1 MSSVEAAQPGVR
13 RGAAPRRA
21 SREGSARAVPARHD
35 DLGRGRGR
43 LLRSEL
49 RLVLTRLRNVALLA
63 TLSSGP
69 VLIGVAVKLSA
80 PDSSNGEGPPFLTS
94 ITQNGLFLAF
104 TSLVVALP
112 VFLPLA
118 VSVVAGEAVAGEA
131 NLGTLRY
138 LLTVPVDRTRLLFVK
153 YVSIVVYGAIAT
165 LLIATVGVVTGV
177 LLFPVGDV
185 TLLSGTTVPFAEGL
199 LRTLAVVGYV
209 TVALAAVAAVG
220 LLISTLTEVP
230 IAAMCA
236 TLVVVVLLEILDQ
249 VPQLDFLDQWLL
261 PHDWLAFGDL
271 LRDPVALG
279 GVTHGLLVQ
288 GGYIAV
294 FLTLAWARLTTKDV
308 TS

>member
-1 MSSVEAAQPGVR
+1 MSSAEVAARPVPGR
-13 RGAAPRRA
+13 Q
-21 SREGSARAVPARHD
+21 D
-35 DLGRGRGR
+35 DLGVGRGR
-43 LLRSEL
+43 LMRSEL
-49 RLVLTRLRNVALLA
+49 RLVFTRLRNVALLA
-63 TLSSGP
+63 VLSSGP
-69 VLIGVAVKLSA
+69 VLIGVAVKVSA

-131 NLGTLRY
+131 SLGTLRY
-138 LLTVPVDRTRLLFVK
+138 LLTAPVDRTRLLVVK
-153 YVSIVVYGAIAT
+153 YLSIVLYGAVAT
-165 LLIATVGVVTGV
+165 LLVAAVGVLTGV

-199 LRTLAVVGYV
+199 LRTLLVAGYV
-209 TVALAAVAAVG
+209 TAALAAVAAVG
-220 LLISTLTEVP
+220 LFISTLTEVP

-236 TLVVVVLLEILDQ
+236 TLVAVVLLEIFDQ
-249 VPQLDFLDQWLL
+249 VPQLDFLDSWLL

-279 GVTHGLLVQ
+279 GVAHGLLVQ
-288 GGYIAV
+288 GAYVVV
-294 FLTLAWARLTTKDV
+294 FLTLAWARMTSKDV

>member
-1 MSSVEAAQPGVR
+1 MSSAEVATRPVPGR
-13 RGAAPRRA
+13 Q
-21 SREGSARAVPARHD
+21 D
-35 DLGRGRGR
+35 DLGVGRGR
-43 LLRSEL
+43 LMRSEL
-49 RLVLTRLRNVALLA
+49 RLVFTRLRNVALLA
-63 TLSSGP
+63 VLSSGP
-69 VLIGVAVKLSA
+69 ILIGVAVKVSA
-80 PDSSNGEGPPFLTS
+80 PDSANGEGPPFLTS

-131 NLGTLRY
+131 SLGTLRY
-138 LLTVPVDRTRLLFVK
+138 LLTAPVDRTRLLVVK
-153 YVSIVVYGAIAT
+153 YLSIVLYGAVAT
-165 LLIATVGVVTGV
+165 LLVAAVGVLTGV

-199 LRTLAVVGYV
+199 LRALLVAGYV
-209 TVALAAVAAVG
+209 TAALAAVAAVG
-220 LLISTLTEVP
+220 LFISTLTEVP

-236 TLVVVVLLEILDQ
+236 TLVAVVLLEIFDQ
-249 VPQLDFLDQWLL
+249 VPQLDFLDSWLL

-279 GVTHGLLVQ
+279 GVAHGLLVQ
-288 GGYIAV
+288 GGYVVV
-294 FLTLAWARLTTKDV
+294 FLTLAWARMTSKDV

>member
-1 MSSVEAAQPGVR
+1 MSSVDAT
-13 RGAAPRRA
+13 
-21 SREGSARAVPARHD
+21 ARPVPALED
-35 DLGRGRGR
+35 DLGRGRSR
-43 LLRSEL
+43 LMRSEL

-63 TLSSGP
+63 TLASGP

-80 PDSSNGEGPPFLTS
+80 PDSANGEGPPFLTS

-118 VSVVAGEAVAGEA
+118 VAVVSGESVAGEAS
-131 NLGTLRY
+131 LGTLRY
-138 LLTVPVDRTRLLFVK
+138 LLTTPVDRTRLLLVK

-165 LLIATVGVVTGV
+165 LLVATVGVITGV

-185 TLLSGTTVPFAEGL
+185 TLLSGTTVSFAEGL
-199 LRTLAVVGYV
+199 LRALLVAGYV
-209 TVALAAVAAVG
+209 AAALAAVAAVG

-236 TLVVVVLLEILDQ
+236 TVVVVVLLEILDQ
-249 VPQLDFLDQWLL
+249 VPQLDFLDDWLL

-279 GVTHGLLVQ
+279 GVAHGLLVQ
-288 GGYIAV
+288 GGYVVV
-294 FLTLAWARLTTKDV
+294 FLALAWARMTSKDV

>member
-1 MSSVEAAQPGVR
+1 MSSVETVGRPM
-13 RGAAPRRA
+13 PT
-21 SREGSARAVPARHD
+21 RED
-35 DLGRGRGR
+35 DLGVGRGR
-43 LLRSEL
+43 LMRSEL
-49 RLVLTRLRNVALLA
+49 WLVLSRLRNVALLA
-63 TLSSGP
+63 VLASGP

-118 VSVVAGEAVAGEA
+118 VSVVSGEAVAGEA
-131 NLGTLRY
+131 SLGTLRY
-138 LLTVPVDRTRLLFVK
+138 LLTTPVDRTRLLAVK

-165 LLIATVGVVTGV
+165 FVIAAVGVLTGV

-199 LRTLAVVGYV
+199 QRTLLVAGYV
-209 TVALAAVAAVG
+209 TAALAAVAAVG
-220 LLISTLTEVP
+220 LFISTLTEVP

-236 TLVVVVLLEILDQ
+236 TVVTVVLLEILDQ
-249 VPQLDFLDQWLL
+249 VPQLDFLDDWLL

-271 LRDPVALG
+271 LRAPIAFG
-279 GVTHGLLVQ
+279 GVAHGLLVQ
-288 GGYIAV
+288 GGYVVV
-294 FLTLAWARLTTKDV
+294 FLALAWARMTSKDV